1 MVGILAVF
9 FEIEIFIHSTHQ
21 FLLILILSFLFVL
34 LSTNLTAIVDA
45 VCSSNK
51 GMCQQSHTTTEQL
64 HSSTNSSAMNDVEE
78 KHGHAG
84 LQDMKHRNDNARV
97 DDYFATCAC

>member
-1 MVGILAVF
+1 MIYLF
-9 FEIEIFIHSTHQ
+9 DISSTLHINSYS
-21 FLLILILSFLFVL
+21 FYLSFLLTL

-51 GMCQQSHTTTEQL
+51 GMCQQSQAAEQL
-64 HSSTNSSAMNDVEE
+64 HSSTNSSSMNDVEE
-78 KHGHAG
+78 KHEHVD

>member
-1 MVGILAVF
+1 MMVGIDF
-9 FEIEIFIHSTHQ
+9 IFLIFHLNSTQH
-21 FLLILILSFLFVL
+21 FLLILSLLFIL

-51 GMCQQSHTTTEQL
+51 GMCKQSQTAELL

-78 KHGHAG
+78 KHEHAD
-84 LQDMKHRNDNARV
+84 LQDMKHRNDNDRV